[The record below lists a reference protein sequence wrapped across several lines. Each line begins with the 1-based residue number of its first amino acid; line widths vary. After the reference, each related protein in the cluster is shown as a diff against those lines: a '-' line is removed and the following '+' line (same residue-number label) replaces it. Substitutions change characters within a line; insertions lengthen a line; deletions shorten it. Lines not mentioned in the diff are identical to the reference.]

1 MNQVALET
9 FDFGDANEM
18 VIRTYAANP
27 QLVHD

>member
-1 MNQVALET
+1 MNRVALET

-27 QLVHD
+27 ESFHD